1 MAVTIPTLAPARLAI
16 SASGVQKSFAGHVV
30 LDRVDLAVA
39 EGTVF
44 ALLGPNGAG
53 KTTTVEML
61 NGLTEPTDG
70 RIFLLD
76 EQLGRDR
83 QAALRRVQAR
93 IGVQLQES
101 ELPDRLTVRE
111 CLRLFRS
118 FYPRGRSVDELLALL
133 TLQEKQQARVS
144 TLSGGQ
150 RQRLALACALAGA
163 PEVLFLD
170 EPTTGL
176 DPQARLNVWEVIE
189 RFRAD
194 GGSVLVTTHYMEEAA
209 RLCDRVAIM
218 DAGRI
223 IAVDTPAH
231 LIASLGAEVELSH
244 SESDERF
251 LAELPGVVSVRRRGR
266 AFALATGSLR
276 ELLPRVLRAC
286 EERNNPITTLTT
298 HAATL
303 EDVFVALTGKVL
315 RDG

>member
-1 MAVTIPTLAPARLAI
+1 MSERAAVRCEGLFKRFGEVVAVH
-16 SASGVQKSFAGHVV
+16 GVSLSVERG
-30 LDRVDLAVA
+30 
-39 EGTVF
+39 ECMG
-44 ALLGPNGAG
+44 LLGPNGAG

-83 QAALRRVQAR
+83 QAALRRVQTR

-133 TLQEKQQARVS
+133 TLQEKQHARVA

-223 IAVDTPAH
+223 IASDTPAH
-231 LIASLGAEVELSH
+231 LIASLGAEQVLEVELTH
-244 SESDERF
+244 GERDERF

-276 ELLPRVLRAC
+276 DLLPRVLRAC
-286 EERNNPITTLTT
+286 VERNNPITTLTT

-303 EDVFVALTGKVL
+303 EDVFVALTGKAL
-315 RDG
+315 RDA

>member
-1 MAVTIPTLAPARLAI
+1 
-16 SASGVQKSFAGHVV
+16 
-30 LDRVDLAVA
+30 
-39 EGTVF
+39 
-44 ALLGPNGAG
+44 LLGPNGAG

-61 NGLTEPTDG
+61 NGLTEPNDG

-76 EQLGRDR
+76 EQIGRGR
-83 QAALRRVQAR
+83 PAALRRVQTR
-93 IGVQLQES
+93 IGVQLQDS
-101 ELPDRLTVRE
+101 ELPERLTVRE

-118 FYPRGRSVDELLALL
+118 FYPRGRSVEELLTLLALH
-133 TLQEKQQARVS
+133 EKQHARVA

-189 RFRAD
+189 RFRHD
-194 GGSVLVTTHYMEEAA
+194 GGTVLVTTHYMEEAA

-223 IAVDTPAH
+223 IAMDTPAH
-231 LIASLGAEVELSH
+231 LIASLGAEQVLEVELARA
-244 SESDERF
+244 EDDERF
-251 LAELPGVVSVRRRGR
+251 LAELPDVVSVRRRGR

-276 ELLPRVLRAC
+276 DLLPRVLRAC
-286 EERNNPITTLTT
+286 EERGNPITTLTT

-303 EDVFVALTGKVL
+303 EDVFVALTGKAL
-315 RDG
+315 RDV

>member
-1 MAVTIPTLAPARLAI
+1 MKERAAVRCDGLYKRFGDLVAVN
-16 SASGVQKSFAGHVV
+16 GVS
-30 LDRVDLAVA
+30 LAV
-39 EGTVF
+39 ERGECMG
-44 ALLGPNGAG
+44 LLGPNGAG

-61 NGLTEPTDG
+61 NGLTEPNDG
-70 RIFLLD
+70 RVFLLD
-76 EQLGRDR
+76 EQIGRGR
-83 QAALRRVQAR
+83 PAALRRVQTR
-93 IGVQLQES
+93 IGVQLQDS
-101 ELPDRLTVRE
+101 ELPERLTVRE

-118 FYPRGRSVDELLALL
+118 FYPRGRSVDELLTLL
-133 TLQEKQQARVS
+133 TLHEKQHARVA

-176 DPQARLNVWEVIE
+176 DPQARLNVWEVID
-189 RFRAD
+189 RFRQD
-194 GGSVLVTTHYMEEAA
+194 GGTVLVTTHYMEEAA

-223 IAVDTPAH
+223 IAMDTPAH
-231 LIASLGAEVELSH
+231 LIASLGAEQVLEVELTR
-244 SESDERF
+244 SEDDERF
-251 LAELPGVVSVRRRGR
+251 LAELPDVVSVRRRGR

-286 EERNNPITTLTT
+286 EERGNPITTLTT

-303 EDVFVALTGKVL
+303 EDVFVALTGKAL
-315 RDG
+315 RDA